1 MDEHPCVSS
10 YHDNHDLLLHDHLDM
25 NIHYHADVETDCG
38 HSNSNASSSK
48 RQHKQKSMQSQTEE
62 QMPSGQNRTR
72 RSSLEEN
79 DLDIQKSN
87 KIPLKKLSSV
97 DGRHLI

>member
-1 MDEHPCVSS
+1 
-10 YHDNHDLLLHDHLDM
+10 
-25 NIHYHADVETDCG
+25 
-38 HSNSNASSSK
+38 
-48 RQHKQKSMQSQTEE
+48 MQNQTEE

-97 DGRHLI
+97 DEKASTLTHQQDSNHAVAATTNSATATKVAKGNSGSGSYSVIKKKN